1 MMHDSAIDAKARAY
15 IHMACIE
22 EIKDFGDR
30 VEDWEDRGKRNK
42 RPGIQTQVSH
52 GGRAKSLTLGQK
64 DIFIKL
70 FSSSC

>member
-30 VEDWEDRGKRNK
+30 VEDWEDRGKRN
-42 RPGIQTQVSH
+42 
-52 GGRAKSLTLGQK
+52 ALGFKPRSPMGEGQN
-64 DIFIKL
+64 L
-70 FSSSC
+70 